1 MRLRFKIPGPCG
13 ICFPNSLGIFWQT
26 GGCGRWW
33 EASPQRPKIVGKF
46 CRGRSQDFNSQKA
59 LLPTVLA
66 ETELACW
73 SASQQASLGRLWSQ
87 LHLRGTYHHSL
98 APLLRGAEN
107 IVRPSPDLAERRCPC
122 LGRSLQL
129 ADLRLSKQNLG
140 V

>member
-1 MRLRFKIPGPCG
+1 MMRLRFKIPGPCG

-26 GGCGRWW
+26 GGCGGWW

-59 LLPTVLA
+59 LLPTVPA

-73 SASQQASLGRLWSQ
+73 SASQQLPWEDRGPSSASGEPITVHW
-87 LHLRGTYHHSL
+87 LHSSK
-98 APLLRGAEN
+98 EQN
-107 IVRPSPDLAERRCPC
+107 IVRPSPDLAARRCPW

-129 ADLRLSKQNLG
+129 ADLRLRKQNLG